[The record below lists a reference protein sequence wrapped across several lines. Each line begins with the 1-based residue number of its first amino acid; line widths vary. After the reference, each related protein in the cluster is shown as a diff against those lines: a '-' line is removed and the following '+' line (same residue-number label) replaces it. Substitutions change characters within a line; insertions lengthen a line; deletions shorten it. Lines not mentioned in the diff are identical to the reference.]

1 MNKPKLGDRFFLV
14 GDNYSTPRASTVYV
28 KKVGRKY
35 FWVGHQ
41 HEKAKCFW
49 YRFCVADHSGAN
61 RYGSYDLYKT
71 EQDYRDH
78 IEARK
83 LYLEIA
89 RKYFT
94 HSISKSVTL
103 HKLKRIKAIL
113 EEEL

>member
-1 MNKPKLGDRFFLV
+1 MNKPKLGDKFFFV
-14 GDNYSTPRASTVYV
+14 VKNYKEARAITVYV
-28 KKVGRKY
+28 KKVGSKY

-41 HEKAKCFW
+41 YEKAKCFW
-49 YRFCVADHSGAN
+49 YKFCIEDHSDAN
-61 RYGSYDLYKT
+61 QYGSYDLYKT

-83 LYLEIA
+83 LFSEINK
-89 RKYFT
+89 KYFT